1 MESKNNKQK
10 TVFKDPMDDFN
21 ENNIQECLDGVY
33 PSTWES
39 ACKKFEEYIQKYN
52 SLNTTDTK
60 TEIGKYIFLTQAHY
74 RSILE
79 LFNGF
84 RKIIPN
90 YSSQKINEKC
100 TITPEAILS
109 CEEKFK
115 KHKADIITQSEKIKN
130 FLKNNKHY
138 LENKDLN
145 SLYENLHNLFY
156 GNINM
161 INLSL
166 DKMQERFDSIY
177 LSKKKALDLF
187 TTKSASERQKI
198 FSQWNNEMTQFQLNT
213 SIMLMFSPM
222 SEDID
227 KKNPPLYNALLEMK
241 NLGYTI
247 FFYEEKEKELKSD
260 SIKQAI
266 NIQKK

>member
-1 MESKNNKQK
+1 
-10 TVFKDPMDDFN
+10 MD
-21 ENNIQECLDGVY
+21 IIW
-33 PSTWES
+33 PW
-39 ACKKFEEYIQKYN
+39 
-52 SLNTTDTK
+52 
-60 TEIGKYIFLTQAHY
+60 
-74 RSILE
+74 ILE
-79 LFNGF
+79 
-84 RKIIPN
+84 
-90 YSSQKINEKC
+90 
-100 TITPEAILS
+100 
-109 CEEKFK
+109 
-115 KHKADIITQSEKIKN
+115 HIKN
-130 FLKNNKHY
+130 STAETIIISLFAVYLFLKNNKHY